1 MSSNALNDYK
11 IVKSKKLLIAM
22 LSMTTF
28 LSFANANSY
37 HINKPSEA
45 EAMQIVENPENQNKV
60 ELAMFI
66 LKSIEE
72 KQIKNIDKKIDFVN
86 SLPVSDEVK
95 RFAKSIIQ
103 QGINYSDHEK
113 TSYGIYRF
121 KNCKNFK
128 NNSNVKSLPDYLPL
142 RGWCVPQQWYQ
153 C

>member
-22 LSMTTF
+22 LSITTF
-28 LSFANANSY
+28 LSFANANNY
-37 HINKPSEA
+37 HINRPSEA
-45 EAMQIVENPENQNKV
+45 EAMHIVENPDNQNKV

-95 RFAKSIIQ
+95 RLAKSIIQ
-103 QGINYSDHEK
+103 QGINYSDNEK
-113 TSYGIYRF
+113 ISYGIYRL

-128 NNSNVKSLPDYLPL
+128 NNSNFKSLSDYLPV
-142 RGWCVPQQWYQ
+142 GSGCVPIPNYL